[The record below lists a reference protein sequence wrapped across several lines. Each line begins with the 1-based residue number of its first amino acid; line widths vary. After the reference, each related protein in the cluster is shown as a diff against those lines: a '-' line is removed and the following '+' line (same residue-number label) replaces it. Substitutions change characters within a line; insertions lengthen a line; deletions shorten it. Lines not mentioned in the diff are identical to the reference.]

1 MQCLTASID
10 NLDILGPIAYRSGTA
25 SVRSRH
31 YSAVFI
37 IIIIIIINEK
47 IKVA

>member
-1 MQCLTASID
+1 MYAIKLSHCYHNSIAW
-10 NLDILGPIAYRSGTA
+10 N
-25 SVRSRH
+25 
-31 YSAVFI
+31 